1 MVYSVAA
8 NLIKIASQN
17 PYSPKSLKF
26 GKTLKTKIHKTS
38 VREHLLQKHGPNAF
52 LLPEQKKFP
61 IVNPNTG
68 KVSCKL
74 LKAAKI
80 RAAQHG
86 YQNVVA
92 KANSLM
98 AKHNCI

>member
-1 MVYSVAA
+1 MIYKLAMA
-8 NLIKIASQN
+8 LIKESSQN
-17 PYSPKSLKF
+17 PYSPKALKF
-26 GKTLKTKIHKTS
+26 GKTLKVKIHRQSTRNK
-38 VREHLLQKHGPNAF
+38 LLEKYGPRAF

-80 RAAQHG
+80 RASQHG
-86 YQNVVA
+86 YQQVVQ
-92 KANSLM
+92 KADRLLRE
-98 AKHNCI
+98 HNCL

>member
-1 MVYSVAA
+1 MMYKIAA
-8 NLIKIASQN
+8 HLIKEASQN
-17 PYSPKSLKF
+17 PYSPKALKF
-26 GKTLKTKIHKTS
+26 GKTLKQKIHRQST
-38 VREHLLQKHGPNAF
+38 RNQLLEKFGPRAF
-52 LLPEQKKFP
+52 LLPQEKKFP

-86 YQNVVA
+86 YQNVLQ
-92 KANSLM
+92 KADRLLRE
-98 AKHNCI
+98 HNCL